1 MKSPKLIEQIVSRV
15 SKAVKIPVIGMGGI
29 MCAEDAI
36 EFFMAGAKAVA
47 VGTAN
52 FVDPYAPVKIIDG
65 INEWLDK
72 HNCSGVNDIIGQV
85 GK

>member
-1 MKSPKLIEQIVSRV
+1 MVYEAAN
-15 SKAVKIPVIGMGGI
+15 AVKIPVIGMGGI

-36 EFFMAGAKAVA
+36 EFLMAGAKAVA

-65 INEWLDK
+65 INKWLDD
-72 HNCSGVNDIIGQV
+72 HGCASVNEIIGQV